1 MGVPK
6 RLTEMQMKFAHEIV
20 TNEGRKNAT
29 ECAVDAG
36 YTKETAVVKASQLQ
50 NPKLYPLVVK
60 YIGELREEYQKKYA
74 VTFERHISELGKIR
88 MDALK
93 KGAWSAAVNAE
104 VARGKAAGLYVEQ
117 KIIRTGKLDDLS
129 AEELEARMKEI
140 IDQYSPILDGKVEV
154 ADVKN
159 LQKDI
164 RLNGSIPKCNKHL
177 IQLPHLLHPRKR
189 NNCTF
194 TENYTIL
201 ILIVACKDLNH
212 TVILFIQP
220 ALTYRCC

>member
-140 IDQYSPILDGKVEV
+140 IDQYSPILEGKVEV
-154 ADVKN
+154 ADVKK

-164 RLNGSIPKCNKHL
+164 RLNGSKQKSSKPQQTKLKPL
-177 IQLPHLLHPRKR
+177 RKLESSDKEASS
-189 NNCTF
+189 NSTSSSSSHKK
-194 TENYTIL
+194 EE
-201 ILIVACKDLNH
+201 
-212 TVILFIQP
+212 
-220 ALTYRCC
+220 